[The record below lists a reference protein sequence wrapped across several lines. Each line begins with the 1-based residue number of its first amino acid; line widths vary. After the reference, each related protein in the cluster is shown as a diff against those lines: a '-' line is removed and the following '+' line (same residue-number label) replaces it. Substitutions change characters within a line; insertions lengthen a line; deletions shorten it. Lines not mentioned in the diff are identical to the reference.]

1 MKESTFTLSPKIGQA
16 DLQVKVTGIK
26 NKARQVDRV
35 NVQVKPKGCG
45 EDQLK
50 IFQSH
55 IKTLLENEGL
65 AVSEMKNEQWGLF
78 VKALK
83 EKS

>member
-1 MKESTFTLSPKIGQA
+1 VLV
-16 DLQVKVTGIK
+16 LQ
-26 NKARQVDRV
+26 
-35 NVQVKPKGCG
+35 GCG